1 MMSLSFR
8 KKALLVALS
17 VIFPIVF
24 VVGCGRRAERDDEA
38 LTVVAT
44 IYPLY
49 DLAREV
55 GGEYIQAIC
64 LLPPGASPHTYHPTP
79 QDIMVLEQAEL
90 VLCIGEGVDGW
101 LTPMLSADEDTQ
113 IITMMELVELLPAVD
128 YSWSFEEEGGEH
140 DQDHQHGTCD
150 PHVWMDPLNMKVMVR
165 YVAVELSKLDGEH
178 TEDYRRTAD
187 DYIARLEDLDE
198 EYERATAG
206 FSRKSFVAFHSSLTY
221 LAERYGWEQ
230 AAVIEVAPGVDPD
243 PRYLAGL
250 IDFIKESDVACVLAE
265 PQFNPQLA
273 KTVSSESGVPLV
285 TVDPIGDPNH
295 PDRDT
300 YIENMQANLEV
311 FKDAF
316 GEKRD

>member
-1 MMSLSFR
+1 MSLSFR
-8 KKALLVALS
+8 KKALLVVLS
-17 VIFPIVF
+17 VIFSIVF
-24 VVGCGRRAERDDEA
+24 VAGCGRRAERDDEL

-79 QDIMVLEQAEL
+79 QDIMALEQAEL
-90 VLCIGEGVDGW
+90 VLCIGEGVDDW
-101 LTPMLSADEDTQ
+101 LTPMLSAVEDAQ
-113 IITMMELVELLPAVD
+113 ITTMMELVKLLPAVS
-128 YSWSFEEEGGEH
+128 YGLSFEMEGGEH

-150 PHVWMDPLNMKVMVR
+150 PHVWMDPLNMKVMALN
-165 YVAVELSKLDGEH
+165 VAVELSKLDGGH
-178 TEDYRRTAD
+178 TEDYRRMVD

-206 FSRKSFVAFHSSLTY
+206 FSRKSFVAFHSFMTY

-243 PRYLAGL
+243 PRYLGEL
-250 IDFIKESDVACVLAE
+250 IDFIKESDVAGVLAE

-273 KTVSSESGVPLV
+273 ETVSSESGVPLV
-285 TVDPIGDPNH
+285 TVDPIGDPND

-300 YIENMQANLEV
+300 YIENMQANLEAL
-311 FKDAF
+311 KEAF
-316 GEKRD
+316 CEKRD